1 MQQVHEYM
9 TLPPDFQLR
18 EVGTQEYEA
27 DVVTLERYGGN
38 TVQVA
43 GQRTNTFVNEMSRK
57 SSAGVHTCVCVYWT
71 RCRRARQIAATMC
84 AASPRVQRR
93 PAHQRHAANDGRL
106 LLPGGVLQR

>member
-38 TVQVA
+38 TVHVA

-57 SSAGVHTCVCVYWT
+57 SNAGVHTCVCLLDQVSRSETDCCDNVRCISESTTTPCSPTT
-71 RCRRARQIAATMC
+71 RCE
-84 AASPRVQRR
+84 
-93 PAHQRHAANDGRL
+93 
-106 LLPGGVLQR
+106 